1 MKNPPTGTVT
11 FLFTDIEGSTS
22 LAREHPEAWETTRAQ
37 HDSILRE
44 AIESNN
50 GHVFQII
57 GDSFCAAF
65 HKAGEALKAALKA
78 QHDLQNE
85 PWGEA
90 VIRVRMG
97 IHIGEAEVYEKE
109 YHGYLTL
116 SLVQRV
122 MSAGHGGQ
130 ILLSNVAENL
140 LHDSLPKDVSLRD
153 MGEHKLKGISRPV
166 RIFQVIALGLQS
178 EFPVLKTQDAH
189 PNNLPV
195 QLTDFIGRE
204 KELAEIAEALAQNR
218 LVTLIGAGGTGKTR
232 LATEA
237 GAVQLSENRFVNGVF
252 FISLA
257 PLEAIEA
264 IVPTIASSL
273 GFSFYGGGEPR
284 QQLLDY
290 LREKSMLLIMDNFEH
305 LLSGVDLVTE
315 ILNTAPCIKILATSR
330 ARLNVHGEQLFH
342 LAGMDF
348 PNWESPQDAIEY
360 SAVKLF
366 TQTAH
371 RVRSDFELT
380 ADDMKY
386 IVRLCRLVG
395 GMPLGILLAAS
406 WMEMLAPEEIA
417 GEIEKN
423 LDFLEARQ
431 RDLPDRQHSMRAVFD
446 YSWKL
451 LTDSEQNAFMKSSV
465 FRGGFTREAA
475 EQVTGASLRDLM
487 GLVDKS
493 LLHRTPDGRF
503 NIHELLRQYAEEKL
517 SQVPNESDA
526 TKNQHSSYFA
536 NFLHQ
541 RETMLLGK
549 NQKQA
554 LDEIA
559 NEIENIRIAWDWASL
574 QCSIE
579 DMNNSLECLAEYY
592 DMQSKFTDAES
603 AFSVA
608 AKRVERCLE
617 NKQDDSIKLLHA
629 RIQMWQGYVAS
640 WLGDL
645 YKSET
650 LIRTSL
656 AVLDKSDTQK
666 YKAYAL
672 YFLGHS
678 VIAWEDRKVCYEQAI
693 AIFQKIGERRGVALC
708 LDGLSDVTVYT
719 SEFELNIQ
727 LCQESLKIFQE
738 LGDDVWIAKLLDHL
752 GYAYWLVGDYERAKT
767 YHQQSP
773 IIHKKIGNLYA
784 EADALNLLA
793 IDLAALNDFEQGIQ
807 LLYDALAIS
816 KEIGATLKASVVLT
830 NLAETYN
837 AMNEFKNAASCAK
850 ESFLYTPNRSEWLSW
865 SNRTL
870 GEALVGLG
878 DIQGA
883 RRNLRE
889 SLEIAHTVQD
899 KTDILLAIKAMSFY
913 FAAKGE
919 NVKAL
924 ELIALINHHPAAWQ
938 WAKDRASEL
947 ANQLEA
953 KLPPNIVTQ
962 AKERGCAHD
971 LNVTVLELLDEL
983 R

>member
-1 MKNPPTGTVT
+1 VKNPPSGTVT
-11 FLFTDIEGSTS
+11 FLFTDIEGSTH
-22 LAREHPEAWETTRAQ
+22 LAREHPIAWETARAQ

-44 AIESNN
+44 AIETNN

-65 HKAGEALKAALKA
+65 HTAGDALKAAIKA
-78 QHDLQNE
+78 QQNLQNE
-85 PWGEA
+85 PWGE
-90 VIRVRMG
+90 VSIRARMG
-97 IHIGEAEVYEKE
+97 IHTGEAEVHEQE
-109 YHGYLTL
+109 YQGYLTL

-130 ILLSNVAENL
+130 ILLSNATENL
-140 LHDSLPKDVSLRD
+140 LRGSLPKVVSLRD
-153 MGEHKLKGISRPV
+153 MGEHKLKGVSQPV
-166 RIFQVIALGLQS
+166 RIFQVVALGLQS
-178 EFPVLKTQDAH
+178 EFPVIRTQDAH
-189 PNNLPV
+189 SNNLPV

-232 LATEA
+232 LAIET
-237 GAVQLSENRFVNGVF
+237 GAVQLSKNRFTNGVF

-257 PLEAIEA
+257 PLEAIES
-264 IVPTIASSL
+264 IVPAIASSL
-273 GFSFYGGGEPR
+273 SFSFYVGGEPR

-305 LLSGVDLVTE
+305 LLSCVDLVTE
-315 ILNTAPCIKILATSR
+315 ILNISPHIKILATSR
-330 ARLNVHGEQLFH
+330 ARLNIQGEQLFH
-342 LAGMDF
+342 LTGMDF
-348 PNWESPQDAIEY
+348 PNWESPQDASEY

-366 TQTAH
+366 TQTAR
-371 RVRSDFELT
+371 RVRPDFELT
-380 ADDMKY
+380 ADNMKY

-451 LTDSEQNAFMKSSV
+451 LTKSEQDVFMKSSV
-465 FRGGFTREAA
+465 FRGGFTRELA

-493 LLHRTPDGRF
+493 LLHRTSDGRF

-517 SQVPNESDA
+517 SQVPNESNA

-559 NEIENIRIAWDWASL
+559 NEIENIRMAWDWASL
-574 QCSIE
+574 QCCIE

-603 AFSVA
+603 AFSMA

-629 RIQMWQGYVAS
+629 RIQMWQGYFAS

-645 YKSET
+645 HKSET

-656 AVLDKSDTQK
+656 AFLVKSDAQR

-672 YFLGHS
+672 YFLGQS
-678 VIAWEDRKVCYEQAI
+678 VIAWEDRKAYYEQAI
-693 AIFQKIGERRGVALC
+693 AIFQNIGERRGLALC
-708 LDGLSDVTVYT
+708 LNGLSDVTVYT

-738 LGDDVWIAKLLDHL
+738 LGDDVWIAKLLDYL
-752 GYAYWLVGDYERAKT
+752 GYAYWLVGDYEKAKT

-773 IIHKKIGNLYA
+773 AIHKNLGNCYA
-784 EADALNLLA
+784 EVDALNLLA
-793 IDLAALNDFEQGIQ
+793 IDLAALNDYEQGVQ
-807 LLYDALAIS
+807 LLREALEIS
-816 KEIGATLKASVVLT
+816 KEIGAILKTSVVLT
-830 NLAETYN
+830 NLAEMYN
-837 AMNEFKNAASCAK
+837 AKKDFKNAASCAK

-870 GEALVGLG
+870 GEALVGL
-878 DIQGA
+878 DNLQGA
-883 RRNLRE
+883 RKYLHE
-889 SLEIAHTVQD
+889 SLKIAHTVQEKMD
-899 KTDILLAIKAMSFY
+899 MLLVIKSISFY
-913 FAAKGE
+913 YTAKGE
-919 NVKAL
+919 IIRAL
-924 ELIALINHHPAAWQ
+924 ELIALVNHHPSTWQ
-938 WAKDRASEL
+938 WTKDRVSEL
-947 ANQLEA
+947 AKQLEA
-953 KLPPNIVTQ
+953 KLPPNIVIQ
-962 AKERGCAHD
+962 AKERGCARD